1 MWIDLILRMLLL
13 VGQTTLL
20 MIVEKV
26 RLPITIFPWV
36 ILFTCQYL
44 LTVLMRDEA
53 IENSATNSRRS
64 ALALALYA
72 GEMVVACLINSSFY
86 YFWPLFAFELVW
98 SQESKHR
105 LEKYYL
111 LLIEV
116 VAYLCEVSLG
126 LQLLIGIQ
134 SILTCLCH
142 SYLVAYYQTQGTFYK
157 TLDELNYQQ
166 DDLRSQLFR
175 TISRQNRE
183 SEERVQVERR
193 RIMGEIHDSI
203 GHQLSSAII
212 QLGALSYLVEE
223 PSLKDQLSQTSQR
236 LDQAMINVRQI
247 IHQERQM
254 TVDLEREFQQLVN
267 DFNKV
272 SISFSYQNQSQL
284 NQTAAHSLVRIVQ
297 EGLANINKHS
307 DASQV
312 QLTFREFDR
321 EWTLLLADNG
331 HVRSK
336 PNSSRGIGLL
346 NMEERVEQM
355 GGILHLSQ
363 TNGFRIYIRIPKKGN
378 CYEDS
383 ISR

>member
-20 MIVEKV
+20 MLIEEVE
-26 RLPITIFPWV
+26 LPITIFPWV
-36 ILFTCQYL
+36 ILFTCQFL
-44 LTVLMRDEA
+44 SMVLMLDEA
-53 IENSATNSRRS
+53 SKESPTNSRRT
-64 ALALALYA
+64 ALALVLYA
-72 GEMVVACLINSSFY
+72 GEMLVACLIDSSFY
-86 YFWPLFAFELVW
+86 YFWPLFAFELIW
-98 SQESKHR
+98 SQGSEHR

-111 LLIEV
+111 LLIGV
-116 VAYLCEVSLG
+116 VGYLCEISLG
-126 LQLLIGIQ
+126 LQILIGIQ
-134 SILTCLCH
+134 SIITCICH

-166 DDLRSQLFR
+166 EDLRSQLFR
-175 TISRQNRE
+175 TINRQNRE
-183 SEERVQVERR
+183 SEERVQLERR

-203 GHQLSSAII
+203 GHQLSSAIV
-212 QLGALSYLVEE
+212 QLGAFSYLVEE
-223 PSLKDQLSQTSQR
+223 PALKDQLSQTSQR
-236 LDQAMINVRQI
+236 LDQAMTNVRQI

-254 TVDLEREFQQLVN
+254 MVDLEREFQQLVN
-267 DFNKV
+267 NFNKIP
-272 SISFSYQNQSQL
+272 ISFSYQNQSQL
-284 NQTAAHSLVRIVQ
+284 HQTAAHSLVRIVQ
-297 EGLANINKHS
+297 EGLSNINKHS

-312 QLTFREFDR
+312 QLTFREFDH

-331 HVRSK
+331 HVTSK
-336 PNSSRGIGLL
+336 PHSSRGIGLL

-383 ISR
+383 FSR